1 MNFLEPPS
9 PKVHRVAA
17 RTVSFETLY
26 KRMEQRAAP
35 AQILPRDAREIL
47 INASQYLPRSSR
59 VTAVNTAITRVR
71 AMYPQYFKKEI

>member
-17 RTVSFETLY
+17 RTVSFEPTA
-26 KRMEQRAAP
+26 RALP
-35 AQILPRDAREIL
+35 RPVVLLPRDAREIL
-47 INASQYLPRSSR
+47 ITASQYLPRSSR

-71 AMYPQYFKKEI
+71 AMYPHYFKKEI